1 MGWTGK
7 AVAALGASL
16 FMALA
21 PAAAG
26 QIAKADF
33 GALAPSEDANYVA
46 QWAME
51 TGDHQGLPFAI
62 VDKRQARVYI
72 FDDKGHLSGTTT
84 ALLGQYVGDESAPG
98 VGEHTQTGD
107 VPMEERTTPAGR
119 FVSEPGVNLD
129 GEHVV
134 WVDYKAAFAIHRLRP
149 GASLRRREAS
159 LASATPADNRASL
172 GCVVVPA
179 SFYQGIVQPMLGRS
193 RAVVYV
199 LPETR
204 SAREVFGAL

>member
-7 AVAALGASL
+7 TGAVVAAWLML
-16 FMALA
+16 ALV

-26 QIAKADF
+26 QVAKADF
-33 GALAPSEDANYVA
+33 GKHAASEDANYVA

-51 TGDHQGLPFAI
+51 SADHQGLPFAI
-62 VDKRQARVYI
+62 VDKRDARVYI
-72 FDDKGHLSGTTT
+72 FDSNGRLTGATPI
-84 ALLGQYVGDESAPG
+84 LLGQYVGDDSAPG
-98 VGEHTQTGD
+98 VGEHTQTGE

-119 FVSEPGVNLD
+119 FLSDPGVNLD

-149 GASLRRREAS
+149 GASLRQREVR
-159 LASATPADNRASL
+159 LASETPADNRASL
-172 GCVVVPA
+172 GCVIVPA
-179 SFYQGIVQPMLGRS
+179 TFYQGVVQPVMGRS

-204 SAREVFGAL
+204 SVRDVFGSL